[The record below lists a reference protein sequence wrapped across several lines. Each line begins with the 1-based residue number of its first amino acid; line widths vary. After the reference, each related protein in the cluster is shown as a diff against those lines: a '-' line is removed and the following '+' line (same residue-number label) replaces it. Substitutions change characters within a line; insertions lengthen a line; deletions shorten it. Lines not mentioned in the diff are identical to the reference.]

1 MKKIV
6 VISLILLMV
15 VAMFAF
21 AEEST
26 MFVKTMPIIRIYS
39 HRMGF
44 KVLYLK
50 NNFTLGEFYVPLRWF
65 DEAAAKGL
73 LVKGLEAEYPYFSI
87 FWKDG
92 EFHSVKLYVKEN
104 LQHATWGTLGR
115 EEDVT
120 GKFDVDSLVLEF

>member
-1 MKKIV
+1 
-6 VISLILLMV
+6 MV

-50 NNFTLGEFYVPLRWF
+50 NNFTLGAFYVPLRWF
-65 DEAAAKGL
+65 DEAASKGL
-73 LVKGLEAEYPYFSI
+73 LVKGFFEEYPYFSI

-104 LQHATWGTLGR
+104 LQHETWGTLGS
-115 EEDVT
+115 EEGIDS
-120 GKFDVDSLVLEF
+120 KFAHDSLVLDF